1 MEWDDRLIN
10 GKVTAIRKQENV
22 VLVALGANLPAA
34 DGTPPLETLR
44 RAAAALDG
52 LPGLR
57 LVALS
62 RWIRTEPEPP
72 LPGAPDFINGVA
84 RLAGPVPDPA
94 ALLAALHAIEDRAG
108 RARPYP
114 NAPRSLDLDLIAVGD
129 LVRDRG
135 GPPPVL
141 PHPRAHL
148 RRFVL
153 QPLAEVAPGWRHPV
167 LEETV
172 EALLAALPG
181 PPAPEAGG
189 G

>member
-1 MEWDDRLIN
+1 MEWDDTLIN
-10 GKVTAIRKQENV
+10 GRVTAIRKQENAI
-22 VLVALGANLPAA
+22 LVALGANLPAA

-62 RWIRTEPEPP
+62 RWIRTAPEPP

-84 RLAGPVPDPA
+84 RLAGPVADAA

-114 NAPRSLDLDLIAVGD
+114 NAPRSLDLDLIALGD
-129 LVRDRG
+129 LVR
-135 GPPPVL
+135 GPPEAAPVL

-167 LEETV
+167 LGATV

-181 PPAPEAGG
+181 PPAPVVASG
-189 G
+189 